1 MPIVTRKKSNGG
13 HRPCPNPEEHA
24 MNTEV
29 VSKQE
34 ATVDEVVAARRYR
47 MEIEWS
53 DEDDKFLVRFPDAPG
68 VVTNGATRE
77 EAAAMGDDAIIS
89 WYTALKDAGRE
100 IPQPNFCSGDLEVA
114 IPDGIDGDE
123 IRAIR
128 IRLEVSQRVFS
139 KLLNVSPTTVRSWEQ
154 GWRVPDGASR
164 RLIAIA
170 RDFPEVIMS
179 QASIP
184 GDRN

>member
-1 MPIVTRKKSNGG
+1 MK
-13 HRPCPNPEEHA
+13 
-24 MNTEV
+24 TEV
-29 VSKQE
+29 APNQG
-34 ATVDEVVAARRYR
+34 ATADEIAAARRYR
-47 MEIEWS
+47 MEINWS
-53 DEDDKFLVRFPDAPG
+53 DEDDKFLVQFPEVPG
-68 VVTNGATRE
+68 VVTHGATRE

-100 IPQPNFCSGDLEVA
+100 IPQPVFCSGDLEIAV
-114 IPDGIDGDE
+114 PDGIDCDE

-128 IRLEVSQRVFS
+128 LRLDVSQRVFS
-139 KLLNVSPTTVRSWEQ
+139 ELLNVSPATVRSWEQ

-179 QASIP
+179 QASSP
-184 GDRN
+184 RSRR

>member
-1 MPIVTRKKSNGG
+1 MQRVAPGEI
-13 HRPCPNPEEHA
+13 A
-24 MNTEV
+24 
-29 VSKQE
+29 
-34 ATVDEVVAARRYR
+34 AARRFR

-53 DEDDKFLVRFPDAPG
+53 DEDNRFLVRFPDAPG
-68 VVTNGATRE
+68 VVTHGATRE
-77 EAAAMGDDAIIS
+77 EAAAMGDDAIVS

-100 IPQPNFCSGDLEVA
+100 NPHPVFCSGDLEVA
-114 IPDGIDGDE
+114 IPDSIDCDE

-128 IRLEVSQRVFS
+128 MRLDVSQRVFS
-139 KLLNVSPTTVRSWEQ
+139 ELLNVSPATVRSWEQ

-179 QASIP
+179 QATFP
-184 GDRN
+184 GDRR